1 MSASGEKVDT
11 AQYILHH
18 VADGYDMEVPGP
30 SGMAH
35 VIDLREVFGDW
46 TVKLGGYSLDLTPT
60 KSTLMLWIATVFVIG
75 GLLWSMRNRQ
85 GVPRGRLQNFVEM
98 LFLFVRDEIA
108 VKSIGEHAARYT
120 PYLATCFFFILSVNL
135 LGLIPYGATAT
146 GSISVT
152 FVLAICTFIVT
163 QMAGMY
169 GQGSVRYWF
178 NLVPAGVPAWLYP
191 LLFVIE
197 FIGLFTKPFALMV
210 RLFANM
216 VAGHV
221 ILFFLIG
228 IIFLFQS
235 IYVAPV
241 AIGLSFMIFFLE
253 LFVAM
258 VQAYIFTLLSAV
270 FIGLSSHAH

>member
-1 MSASGEKVDT
+1 MSAPGEELDT

-18 VADGYDMEVPGP
+18 VADGYEMEVPTLK
-30 SGMAH
+30 SMAH
-35 VIDLREVFGDW
+35 TIDLKEILGDW
-46 TVKLGGYSLDLTPT
+46 TVTLGGFTIDMTPT
-60 KSTLMLWIATVFVIG
+60 KSTLMMWIAAVFLIG
-75 GLLWSMRNRQ
+75 GLLWSMRNRE

-108 VKSIGEHAARYT
+108 VKSIGAQAARYT

-152 FVLAICTFIVT
+152 FILAICTFIVT
-163 QMAGMY
+163 QLAGMHSH
-169 GQGSVRYWF
+169 GAVRYWV
-178 NLVPAGVPAWLYP
+178 NLVPAGVPGWLYP

-197 FIGLFTKPFALMV
+197 FVGLFTKPFSLMV

-221 ILFFLIG
+221 ILFFIIG
-228 IIFLFQS
+228 IIFLFQTLA
-235 IYVAPV
+235 VAPV
-241 AIGLSFMIFFLE
+241 AIGLSFAIFFLE
-253 LFVAM
+253 MFVAM

-270 FIGLSSHAH
+270 FIGLASHAH

>member
-1 MSASGEKVDT
+1 MSVPGEEVDT

-18 VADGYDMEVPGP
+18 VADGYEMELPGP
-30 SGMAH
+30 SGFANE
-35 VIDLREVFGDW
+35 INLRDVFGDW
-46 TVKLGGYSLDLTPT
+46 TVQLGGYSLDLTPT
-60 KSTLMLWIATVFVIG
+60 KSTLMLWIAAVLLVG
-75 GLLWSMRNRQ
+75 GLMWSMRKRE
-85 GVPRGRLQNFVEM
+85 GVPHGRLQNFVEM

-135 LGLIPYGATAT
+135 LGLVPYGATAT

-152 FVLAICTFIVT
+152 FILAISTFIVT

-169 GQGSVRYWF
+169 SQGSVRYWV
-178 NLVPAGVPAWLYP
+178 NLVPAGVPGWLYP